1 MEFVQPFPNDVLQR
15 RPTAREQHDKYFAL
29 VTDVAITAD
38 IAAFLEAVDQT
49 NNTMVL
55 QIEAFRQSTDRRIT
69 LMGKRTKSEEELILL
84 WFQVG
89 GRGGLI
95 ATPKELADTMAHFRQ
110 GGVV

>member
-15 RPTAREQHDKYFAL
+15 RPTTPEQHDKYFAL

-55 QIEAFRQSTDRRIT
+55 QIEAFRQSTDRRIA

-84 WFQVG
+84 WFQLG
-89 GRGGLI
+89 GRRGLI
-95 ATPKELADTMAHFRQ
+95 ATLKELADAIAHFRQ

>member
-55 QIEAFRQSTDRRIT
+55 QIEAFRQSTDCGIT

-110 GGVV
+110 GGVI